1 MITSFYT
8 GATGA
13 IQSQRGL
20 DVAANNIANVST
32 NGYKAQRATFEDLLY
47 TNLRT
52 DNQELKAGH
61 GAKLNKTDVLHQ
73 EGTPRATGRNLD
85 FAVFDARSFFGV
97 MTEDGIQYTKNGNF
111 SLSQQVDGQFY
122 LAYAGGGNVVDAA
135 GNPIKVDP
143 NHYDQGEIA
152 SKIGVFTFANVDG
165 LTPNGSCLFRGTA
178 TSGNPLVVENP
189 QVRTGYLESSAVDI
203 ADEMIEVIQL
213 QKAFQLNTRMIQI
226 SDEIMQTIN
235 NLR

>member
-32 NGYKAQRATFEDLLY
+32 NGYKAQRVTFEDLLY
-47 TNLRT
+47 SNLRT

-61 GAKLNKTDVLHQ
+61 GAKVSKTDVLHTQ
-73 EGTPRATGRNLD
+73 GTPCATGRDLD

-97 MTEDGIQYTKNGNF
+97 MTKDGIQYTKNGNF
-111 SLSQQVDGQFY
+111 SLSQQTDGKFY

-135 GNPIKVDP
+135 GNPIEVDP
-143 NHYDQGEIA
+143 NQYDQGEIA
-152 SKIGVFTFANVDG
+152 AKIGVFTFANVDG
-165 LTPNGSCLFRGTA
+165 LVVNGNCLFSATA
-178 TSGNPLVVENP
+178 TSGNPTAVENP
-189 QVRTGYLESSAVDI
+189 RIQTGYLESSAVDI
-203 ADEMIEVIQL
+203 ADEMVEVIQL

-226 SDEIMQTIN
+226 SDEIMQTVN